1 MSESNAGLIALAGVT
16 AVAAVLVHW
25 RIRRYVVASMV
36 APVVAAAVFQGVVAL
51 QLGHI
56 DPFAPIAFVLS
67 LLVITPLAFLVGWLF
82 LLRRRAT
89 PVSDMRTG

>member
-16 AVAAVLVHW
+16 AVVAVLVHW
-25 RIRRYVVASMV
+25 RIRHYVVASMV
-36 APVVAAAVFQGVVAL
+36 AAVVAAAVFQGVVAL

-67 LLVITPLAFLVGWLF
+67 LPVTTPLAFLVGWLF
-82 LLRRRAT
+82 LLRRRAS
-89 PVSDMRTG
+89 PVSDTRTG